1 MYRVVVSLTESQE
14 RKLRRVANSRAV
26 SMAATI
32 RDAVDQLPD
41 VIDPERQELIRR
53 ALEVV
58 GKYRSGYTD
67 VSVNH
72 DEHLAEIYMDWRDE
86 AGDGAGDVA

>member
-1 MYRVVVSLTESQE
+1 MYRVVISLSESQE
-14 RKLRRVANSRAV
+14 RKLRRVAAARRV

-32 RDAVDQLPD
+32 RNAIDELPDAVD
-41 VIDPERQELIRR
+41 PEREELVRR

-58 GKYRSGYTD
+58 GKYRSGHSD

-72 DEHLAEIYMDWRDE
+72 DAHLAEIYMDWGDPEDSE
-86 AGDGAGDVA
+86 A

>member
-1 MYRVVVSLTESQE
+1 MRRMVISLSESQQ
-14 RKLRRVANSRAV
+14 RKLSRVAAARRV

-32 RDAVDQLPD
+32 RSAIDELPD
-41 VIDPERQELIRR
+41 VVDPEREELVRR

-58 GKYRSGYTD
+58 GKYRSGFSD

-72 DEHLAEIYMDWRDE
+72 DEYLAEIYLDRDGGE
-86 AGDGAGDVA
+86 DSES

>member
-1 MYRVVVSLTESQE
+1 MHRLVISLSESQE
-14 RKLRRVANSRAV
+14 HKLRRVAAARRV

-32 RDAVDQLPD
+32 RNAIDQLPD
-41 VIDPERQELIRR
+41 VVDPEREELVRR

-58 GKYRSGYTD
+58 GKYRSGFSD

-72 DEHLAEIYMDWRDE
+72 DEHLAEIYMDWDDDDE
-86 AGDGAGDVA
+86 DAEA

>member
-1 MYRVVVSLTESQE
+1 MYRMVVSLSDSQQQ
-14 RKLRRVANSRAV
+14 KLRRVAAAHRV

-32 RDAVDQLPD
+32 RNAIDHLPD
-41 VIDPERQELIRR
+41 VADPEREELVRR

-58 GKYRSGYTD
+58 GKYRSGVSD

-72 DEHLAEIYMDWRDE
+72 DKHLAEIYMDWGGDE
-86 AGDGAGDVA
+86 DGEA

>member
-1 MYRVVVSLTESQE
+1 MHRMVISLSETQE
-14 RKLRRVANSRAV
+14 RKLRRVAAARRV

-32 RDAVDQLPD
+32 RNAIDALPD
-41 VIDPERQELIRR
+41 VIDPEREELVRR

-58 GKYRSGYTD
+58 GKYRSGYSD

-72 DEHLAEIYMDWRDE
+72 DEHLAEIFMDW
-86 AGDGAGDVA
+86 GDGEDPEA

>member
-1 MYRVVVSLTESQE
+1 MHRLVVSLSESQE
-14 RKLRRVANSRAV
+14 RKLRRVAVARRV

-32 RDAVDQLPD
+32 RKAIEDLPD
-41 VIDPERQELIRR
+41 VIDPEREELVRR

-58 GKYRSGYTD
+58 GKYRSGHSD

-72 DEHLAEIYMDWRDE
+72 DAHLAEISMDWDDSE
-86 AGDGAGDVA
+86 DAET

>member
-1 MYRVVVSLTESQE
+1 MVISLSESQQ
-14 RKLRRVANSRAV
+14 RKLSRVAAARRV

-32 RDAVDQLPD
+32 RSAIDELPD
-41 VIDPERQELIRR
+41 VVDPEREELVRR

-58 GKYRSGYTD
+58 GKYRSGFSD

-72 DEHLAEIYMDWRDE
+72 DEHLAEIYLDRDGGE
-86 AGDGAGDVA
+86 DRES